1 MTELA
6 NGSYRVICSA
16 SLSKVFDFF
25 DIDEELDVN
34 TVNGWVCLCLD
45 KLPEKGD
52 TFTYIADGKML
63 KGRVTKATGKKA
75 LEVNIV
81 ASDVPEEESEQ

>member
-1 MTELA
+1 M
-6 NGSYRVICSA
+6 CSA

-52 TFTYIADGKML
+52 TFTYASGGRML
-63 KGRVTKATGKKA
+63 EGRVTKATGKKA
-75 LEVNIV
+75 LEINIV
-81 ASDVPEEESEQ
+81 AKDAPKEDEN